1 MAKKL
6 KRISFLAAAAAAAAA
21 ANYIILRP
29 CNHGCQAKKKTPH
42 TGHVL

>member
-6 KRISFLAAAAAAAAA
+6 KRISFLEAAAAA

>member
-6 KRISFLAAAAAAAAA
+6 KRISFLAAAA

>member
-6 KRISFLAAAAAAAAA
+6 KRISFLAAAAAAAA